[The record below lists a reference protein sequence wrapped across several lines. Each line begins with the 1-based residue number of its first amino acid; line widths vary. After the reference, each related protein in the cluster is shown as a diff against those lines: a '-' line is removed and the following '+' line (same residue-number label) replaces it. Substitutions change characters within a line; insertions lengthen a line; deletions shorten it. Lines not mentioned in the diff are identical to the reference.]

1 MLPFPHWVNKIQL
14 HKAVPT
20 SGVFL
25 ELVDRMMPD
34 VPIPEKPFSFRTLAQ
49 AQAAG
54 DMESLNIH
62 HRHAVRTQLGRDQAS
77 TVNAITAA
85 LIGTASS
92 GRRTASTKRRK
103 ITRR

>member
-14 HKAVPT
+14 HKGPNT
-20 SGVFL
+20 GVFL
-25 ELVDRMMPD
+25 ELVDRMAPD
-34 VPIPEKPFSFRTLAQ
+34 VPIPGKPFSFGTLAQ

-54 DMESLNIH
+54 DMESLNTH
-62 HRHAVRTQLGRDQAS
+62 HRHAVRVHLGRDQAS
-77 TVNAITAA
+77 TVNAITTA
-85 LIGTASS
+85 LIGTASF